1 MRRFLIVFR
10 FTLTV
15 LALLGVLGLDS
26 AHAGENPCRE
36 VAKVCRQ
43 QGYGTEGIRSSGAG
57 LIKDCLQ
64 KVIAG
69 QTLPG
74 VQVRFETLSACKAR
88 WNAQNSSSSRRIG
101 RGTELKPNRRFASD
115 EKSSSQLRRSPAEDT
130 SWSEPSSF
138 SPQAPP
144 VQDATR

>member
-10 FTLTV
+10 FMLTI

-43 QGYGTEGIRSSGAG
+43 QGYGTDGIRSSGAG

-69 QTLPG
+69 QTLPR
-74 VQVRFETLSACKAR
+74 VQVRFETLSACKER

-101 RGTELKPNRRFASD
+101 RDGEVKPNRRLASD
-115 EKSSSQLRRSPAEDT
+115 EKSDSFHRRSSTTDT
-130 SWSEPSSF
+130 GWNEPSSF
-138 SPQAPP
+138 SPRTSQA
-144 VQDATR
+144 QDATR